1 MIPVN
6 YDNIKFRIIAAM
18 SGGVYVLFHA
28 IPFDPFM
35 ALTTMDFYMAF
46 IVSVSISLLLVYLVH
61 RITKKLDQLC
71 DWRTRPY
78 ERSILQ
84 FSLGVILVSY
94 IDYLLIGAYFRA
106 TGQDIYSLEFFRV
119 DFPVIVFLIFTL
131 NTYYLV
137 YYLVLSEK
145 YIIQQLNEKHH
156 FELQNL
162 RLEFQNNGLEG
173 DNAKDRENNPGI
185 LVIRHRTLHLRF
197 EVSSDILYFYRSGKM
212 VKCLTSSGNH
222 YTVNLSI
229 SDLKERYLS
238 YGFIQI
244 SPGMLIN
251 FEIIKGYEPGIKR
264 NTIEISLKDLYKEYI
279 EDEQLELFIV
289 TKEYI
294 NEFKTAFSSH

>member
-6 YDNIKFRIIAAM
+6 YDNIKFRIIAAI
-18 SGGVYVLFHA
+18 SGGIYVLFHA
-28 IPFDPFM
+28 IPFDPVM
-35 ALTTMDFYMAF
+35 ALTTMDFYVAF

-84 FSLGVILVSY
+84 FSLGVVLVSY

-119 DFPVIVFLIFTL
+119 DFPVVVFLIFTL

-137 YYLVLSEK
+137 YYLLLSEK

-156 FELQNL
+156 LELVKL
-162 RLEFQNNGLEG
+162 RQELRIADQEE
-173 DNAKDRENNPGI
+173 DNARERENNPGV
-185 LVIRHRTLHLRF
+185 LVIRHKTLHLRF
-197 EVSSDILYFYRSGKM
+197 EVSNDILYFYRLGKV
-212 VKCLTSSGNH
+212 VKCLTSNGSH

-264 NTIEISLKDLYKEYI
+264 NTIEISLKDVYKEYI
-279 EDEQLELFIV
+279 EDAKTDLFVV
-289 TKEYI
+289 TREYI

>member
-1 MIPVN
+1 MKPVIYN
-6 YDNIKFRIIAAM
+6 NIKFRVIAAI

-35 ALTTMDFYMAF
+35 TLTTMDFYVAF

-71 DWRTRPY
+71 EWRARPV
-78 ERSILQ
+78 ERGVLQ
-84 FSLGVILVSY
+84 FSLGVVLVSY

-106 TGQDIYSLEFFRV
+106 TGQDIHSLEFFRV

-162 RLEFQNNGLEG
+162 RLEFQNNGLEA
-173 DNAKDRENNPGI
+173 DNAKERENNPGV

-197 EVSSDILYFYRSGKM
+197 EVSNDILYFYRSGKV
-212 VKCLTSSGNH
+212 VKCLTSNGNH

-244 SPGMLIN
+244 SPGMLVN

-264 NTIEISLKDLYKEYI
+264 NTIEISIKEEYKQHI
-279 EDEQLELFIV
+279 EDAKNELFIV
-289 TKEYI
+289 TREYI